1 MAWGAWRSRWRGN
14 DAYVGTP
21 RLLEAGHFLPA
32 ADGVWSAFQAPA
44 SLFAPTTQEPPL
56 WARKAAGDDRCLELN
71 VRPASEG
78 KSCRHISVS
87 GWGGTGSTY
96 LHNMLRAI
104 APKGV
109 TISKDHNLEAA
120 TWNACTLLPVR
131 DFRDSLC
138 SNIKRLMN
146 CFNCTAGEVEA
157 LIVER
162 YDDVIKDIVDMKDF
176 YELVYHFREL
186 APPPPLCRVE
196 VFPSVFQV

>member
-1 MAWGAWRSRWRGN
+1 MNSEVYCNHILRLII
-14 DAYVGTP
+14 TP
-21 RLLEAGHFLPA
+21 SLP
-32 ADGVWSAFQAPA
+32 QAPA

-162 YDDVIKDIVDMKDF
+162 YDDVIKDLVDMKDF
-176 YELVYHFREL
+176 YELVRPFPPPWVYNFRDL
-186 APPPPLCRVE
+186 APPRFCRVE
-196 VFPSVFQV
+196 DEI